1 MIMSGLRRSY
11 AVKIL
16 TVLALLPLTAY
27 ADMITPSHNCSKPN
41 TPSQFSTD
49 AERRAFDRQVRTY
62 KQCLSDFVKEQEKEA
77 RMHSE
82 AASSANNELKQI
94 GS

>member
-1 MIMSGLRRSY
+1 M
-11 AVKIL
+11 KIL
-16 TVLALLPLTAY
+16 TVLAVLPLIVH
-27 ADMITPSHNCSKPN
+27 ADMISPSHNCSKPG
-41 TPSQFSTD
+41 TPSQFATD

-62 KQCLSDFVKEQEKEA
+62 KQCLSDFVREQEKEA

-82 AASSANNELKQI
+82 AARSASNELKQI

>member
-41 TPSQFSTD
+41 T
-49 AERRAFDRQVRTY
+49 FDRQVRTY

>member
-41 TPSQFSTD
+41 TQSQFST
-49 AERRAFDRQVRTY
+49 FDRQVRTY